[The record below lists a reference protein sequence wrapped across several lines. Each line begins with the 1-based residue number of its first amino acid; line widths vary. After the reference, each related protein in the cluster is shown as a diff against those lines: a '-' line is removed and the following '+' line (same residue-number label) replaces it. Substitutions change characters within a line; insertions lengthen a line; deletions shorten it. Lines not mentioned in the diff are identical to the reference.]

1 MMKSVGR
8 DSALVILVAFLLGG
22 VLLVSVGMKPATEEP
37 EPHTSNEAGAQTR
50 TIRIGL
56 LSATNST
63 HPHDVYLGEL
73 AREEINAYCED
84 SGLRLR
90 FEFVYNC
97 AAGRA
102 PDALGLTEWYHEN
115 GIDLV
120 IGYYWGSQLHASMR
134 CINENNM
141 TVITPQVDVYFWAGI
156 WPNVIRLSPHSFR
169 QMEPLAR
176 MMRALGATHIVI
188 IHNNDHW
195 ENDFLN
201 GFPHG
206 NLTGF
211 IEEFEGLGGNVT
223 DVIPYPPEYWTMG
236 PDGYMVKSEEYLG
249 EAESAIEG
257 IQERTGGAAVLLV
270 GYPGGAESLLMKAVE
285 YPALINVT
293 WFTPEPSST
302 HGILD
307 YAGEA
312 AAQLKLLHPSLT
324 FKKTAA
330 YDRVDEAYRG
340 EFDLTL
346 GYQGAGTY
354 DACWLMA
361 LSVIEANTT
370 DPTTIRDVLP
380 VIASNYTGA
389 SGPCAIES
397 SYYRAAA
404 DYDLY
409 GFFRIGKEIQ
419 CLKCGFY
426 DGATESITWDET
438 LTREAKET
446 G

>member
-1 MMKSVGR
+1 MIKSAGR
-8 DSALVILVAFLLGG
+8 DSALIILVAFLLGG
-22 VLLVSVGMKPATEEP
+22 AVLVRVGMKPATEEP
-37 EPHTSNEAGAQTR
+37 EPHTPNEEGEHTR

-63 HPHDVYLGEL
+63 QPHDVYLGEL

-84 SGLRLR
+84 SRLRLR

-97 AAGRA
+97 AAGQA
-102 PDALGLTEWYHEN
+102 PDAERLTVWYHEN

-141 TVITPQVDVYFWAGI
+141 TVITPQVDVYFWSGI

-169 QMEPLAR
+169 QIEPMAR
-176 MMRALGATHIVI
+176 MMGAYGVTHAVI
-188 IHNNDHW
+188 IHR
-195 ENDFLN
+195 N
-201 GFPHG
+201 GHG
-206 NLTGF
+206 ERDLVNGYPYRNLTGF

-223 DVIPYPPEYWTMG
+223 DVIPYPPEYWTTA
-236 PDGYMVKSEEYLG
+236 DGYMEKSEIYLG
-249 EAESAIEG
+249 KVDSAIKGLRDRIEDTA
-257 IQERTGGAAVLLV
+257 ILLV
-270 GYPGGAESLLMKAVE
+270 NDVGGTAFLLRKAAK
-285 YPALINVT
+285 YPALMNVT
-293 WFTPEPSST
+293 WFTLST
-302 HGILD
+302 NFNYYSLTGE
-307 YAGEA
+307 EA
-312 AAQLKLLHPSLT
+312 ARVKLFHPNLT

-330 YDRVDEAYRG
+330 YERINDAYRE
-340 EFDLTL
+340 EFNLTL

-380 VIASNYTGA
+380 VIASGHTGA

-397 SYYRAAA
+397 SYYRAVA

-409 GFFRIGKEIQ
+409 GFFRIGKETQ
-419 CLKCGFY
+419 RMKCGSY
-426 DGATESITWDET
+426 DGATESITWDEV
-438 LTREAKET
+438 LIREAEET